1 MDADARPAMRRPPGA
16 LGRLPLPIETPR
28 LELRLPSKRD
38 VPDLRRSF
46 RDPRTARAEGA
57 PLHSRLEMRE
67 PERMVA
73 RTLREYRRGE
83 HLSLSVI
90 LREGRRCVG
99 RVGLRG
105 LDWTHRKVESLSYWV
120 DPAYWNRGIATEA
133 SWYLCRA
140 AFGPLRLRRVASQ
153 ALDRNQRSLAVLR
166 KLGFV
171 EEGRERA
178 AVCVRG
184 RCIDMLLFGL
194 LRGELKPLARSPAE
208 PPAAGPRPPAPR
220 LRLGRSSR
228 SRGGGRGPGDPP

>member
-38 VPDLRRSF
+38 VPDLRQSF

-120 DPAYWNRGIATEA
+120 DPAYWNRGVATEA